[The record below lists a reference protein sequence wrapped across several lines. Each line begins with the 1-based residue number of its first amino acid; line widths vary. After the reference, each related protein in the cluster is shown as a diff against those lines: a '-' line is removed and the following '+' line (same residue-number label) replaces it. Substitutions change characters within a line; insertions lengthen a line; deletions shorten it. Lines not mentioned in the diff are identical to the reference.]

1 MSAQKTSDS
10 TKPLSHY
17 VAHSLDGF
25 FKALNGHAPKDLYGM
40 ILDQVEA
47 PLLRA
52 TLKYCDGNQSRAA
65 EVLGLNR
72 ATLRKKLR
80 HHKIKEQP
88 SARAGNG
95 PCCPLPT
102 RPVSLI
108 SPAPSPA
115 SASSCCPPAA
125 RTAC

>member
-1 MSAQKTSDS
+1 MSAQRTNDI
-10 TKPLSHY
+10 TRPLSHY

-65 EVLGLNR
+65 SVLGLNR

-88 SARAGNG
+88 GARA
-95 PCCPLPT
+95 
-102 RPVSLI
+102 
-108 SPAPSPA
+108 
-115 SASSCCPPAA
+115 
-125 RTAC
+125 